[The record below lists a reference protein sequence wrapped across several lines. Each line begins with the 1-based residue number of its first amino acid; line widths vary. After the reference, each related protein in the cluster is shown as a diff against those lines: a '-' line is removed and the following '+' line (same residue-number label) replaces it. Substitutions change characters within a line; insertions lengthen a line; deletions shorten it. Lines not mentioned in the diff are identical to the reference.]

1 MAEEVTIDRIA
12 DFVDDEV
19 TVSGWLY
26 NKRESKNIHF
36 LEIRDGTGIIQAVVG
51 KKDVD
56 GSTWEASG
64 SLMQESSLYITGT
77 VRKHPK
83 RDEYELHVKS
93 GGIDIVQIAD
103 DYPITPK
110 EHGLGFLFEHRHLW
124 LRSKK
129 PWALMR
135 IRSEI
140 IHAIR
145 TFFYEDGF
153 ITFDAP
159 IFTPSACEGTTTLF
173 ALEYFGDM
181 AYLSQSGQLYGEA
194 GAMAHRKV
202 VVFGPS
208 FRAEKSKTRRHLTEF
223 WHIEPEIA
231 FFTLEEN
238 MELQERMTMFII
250 EWVLEKCQPE
260 LEIMERDISVLKR
273 VQSPFKRLHYDD
285 AVKILNEL
293 KPKRIDELKKELEAT
308 KDDARRAEIQREME
322 ELGTDFEWG
331 GDFGAP
337 DETLLTK
344 QYDRPV
350 FVHHFPRGI
359 KAFYMAP
366 DPDDQRTS
374 LSVDMLAPEGYGE
387 IIGGGQRADDLE
399 YLIEQ
404 IKKHDLPIEAFEWY
418 LDLRRYGT
426 NPHGGFGLGVERTV
440 AWIAGVHSIRECI
453 PFPRTIEKAYP

>member
-1 MAEEVTIDRIA
+1 MPDMPTIDGIA
-12 DFVDDEV
+12 EFADREI
-19 TVSGWLY
+19 TLSGWLY
-26 NKRESKNIHF
+26 NKRESKNIQF
-36 LEIRDGTGIIQAVVG
+36 LEFRDGTGIIQAVVA
-51 KKDVD
+51 KDDVD
-56 GSTWEASG
+56 EATWQAG
-64 SLMQESSLYITGT
+64 QSLTQESSLHITGT
-77 VRKHPK
+77 VRKHPR
-83 RDEYELHVKS
+83 RDEYELHVKP
-93 GGIDIVQIAD
+93 GGIEIVQIAE

-124 LRSKK
+124 LRSRK

-135 IRSEI
+135 IRSEVVQ
-140 IHAIR
+140 AIR

-153 ITFDAP
+153 ICFDAP
-159 IFTPSACEGTTTLF
+159 IFTPAACEGTTTLF
-173 ALEYFGDM
+173 ALDYFGET
-181 AYLSQSGQLYGEA
+181 AFLSQSGQLYGEA

-231 FFTLEEN
+231 WFTLEDN
-238 MELQERMTMFII
+238 MALQERMTMYII
-250 EWVLEKCQPE
+250 EWVLGKCRDE
-260 LEIMERDISVLKR
+260 LEMVERDISFLENVKP
-273 VQSPFKRLHYDD
+273 PFVRLHYDD
-285 AVKILNEL
+285 AVKLLNDL
-293 KPKRIDELKKELEAT
+293 KPKRIAELKNELEIAADET
-308 KDDARRAEIQREME
+308 RRADIQREIA
-322 ELGTDFEWG
+322 ELGTGFEWG

-344 QYDRPV
+344 QFDRPI
-350 FVHHFPRGI
+350 FVHRFPRGV

-366 DPDDQRTS
+366 DPEDERTS

-387 IIGGGQRADDLE
+387 IIGGGQRADDLD

-404 IKKHDLPIEAFEWY
+404 IRMHDLPMEAFEWY

-440 AWIAGVHSIRECI
+440 AWLAGVHSIRECI
-453 PFPRTIEKAYP
+453 PFPRTIERAYP